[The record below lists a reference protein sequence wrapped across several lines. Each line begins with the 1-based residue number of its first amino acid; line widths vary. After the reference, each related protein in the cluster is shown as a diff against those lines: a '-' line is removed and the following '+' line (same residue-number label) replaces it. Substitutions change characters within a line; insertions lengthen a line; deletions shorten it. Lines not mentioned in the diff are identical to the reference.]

1 MTTGIMWMGK
11 VKGYSE
17 ITERVSVLEKTEAF

>member
-1 MTTGIMWMGK
+1 MEK